1 MAVEKGRRHV
11 PFGGLEWRMRKMAAR
26 YDWETIRAEYEAG
39 ASQSDL
45 SRRHGPSRTAIQKRI
60 RAEGWIQ
67 DVSGTIN
74 RLAEAKVAGVIAG
87 CTPQKKAE
95 ALDRA
100 ADAKAAVMVRHK
112 EEWVQHQR
120 IIDEALA
127 ADDFDK
133 AKLAKITAET
143 LKIRQEGERKAWGI
157 KETSEETRRVTDVS
171 VVVDLSHADSAQI
184 AALVDAAYSEADHG

>member
-1 MAVEKGRRHV
+1 MTS
-11 PFGGLEWRMRKMAAR
+11 R

-45 SRRHGPSRTAIQKRI
+45 SRRHGLSRTAIQKRI
-60 RAEGWIQ
+60 RAEGWMQ

-74 RLAEAKVAGVIAG
+74 RLAEAKVAGVVAG
-87 CTPQKKAE
+87 CNPQKKAE

-100 ADAKAAVMVRHK
+100 ADAKAAVMLRHK
-112 EEWVQHQR
+112 EEWTRHQTL
-120 IIDEALA
+120 IDQALEAG
-127 ADDFDK
+127 DFDK

-143 LKIRQEGERKAWGI
+143 LKIRQEGERRAWGI
-157 KETSEETRRVTDVS
+157 REAPEEARRVSDVS

-184 AALVDAAYSEADHG
+184 AALVDAAYGEAEHGSATR